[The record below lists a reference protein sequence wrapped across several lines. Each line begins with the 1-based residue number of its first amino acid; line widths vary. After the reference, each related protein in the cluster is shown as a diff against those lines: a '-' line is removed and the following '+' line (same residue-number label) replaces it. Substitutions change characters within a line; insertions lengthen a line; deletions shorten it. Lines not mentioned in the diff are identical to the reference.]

1 MLRNSNSFGN
11 RTATKFTAALTL
23 LTLLPGELAA
33 QGPQGQPVENAS
45 HLPVWLWFVGA
56 GLLGLA
62 LAYGIMR
69 NRQRT
74 RTDKAV
80 TEQAT
85 RDRYARENRNS

>member
-1 MLRNSNSFGN
+1 MLRNSFGN
-11 RTATKFTAALTL
+11 QAAAKLMAVLAL
-23 LTLLPGELAA
+23 LTILPAELAA

-74 RTDKAV
+74 RAEKQV

-85 RDRYARENRNS
+85 KDAYARKNRTP